1 MTGKT
6 VTAAPTAG
14 PVHMDH
20 YGRSVPKGAHG
31 STHLGNPTNLGSS
44 LITAAVELFD
54 RIVNKSLTVRR
65 ITLAANRV
73 VQDEGIYQFDLFTD
87 TEKQEKEKNL
97 QKAMLG
103 IKKKYGKNAV
113 LKARISW
120 TVLPCG
126 TGTGRSGDIKQTD
139 YTFLSFCFIIKLL

>member
-1 MTGKT
+1 M
-6 VTAAPTAG
+6 A
-14 PVHMDH
+14 
-20 YGRSVPKGAHG
+20 
-31 STHLGNPTNLGSS
+31 
-44 LITAAVELFD
+44 LFD
-54 RIVNKSLTVRR
+54 RIVNPSLTVRR

-113 LKARISW
+113 LK
-120 TVLPCG
+120 G
-126 TGTGRSGDIKQTD
+126 TN
-139 YTFLSFCFIIKLL
+139 FLDGATMRDRNRQIGGHKAD